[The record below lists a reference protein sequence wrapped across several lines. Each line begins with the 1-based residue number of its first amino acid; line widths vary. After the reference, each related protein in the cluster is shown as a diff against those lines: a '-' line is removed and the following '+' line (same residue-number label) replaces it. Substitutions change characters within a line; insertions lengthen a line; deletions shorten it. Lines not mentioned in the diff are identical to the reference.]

1 MKGYKEDIAMM
12 NDEAFYKEPSSH
24 GVKAL
29 AVATGITLFSP
40 AADMQGINVF
50 HALGQEVRMEQLYDS
65 YPDTP
70 VVAKKQDIDQV
81 LPSEI
86 KGRMEKLTRL
96 QNNWDGYGASSVN
109 RQVVKNATTFLKT
122 LQNNGL
128 KLPSSDDVYAT
139 PYGSIV
145 IELYNNYG
153 LVSLE
158 IGNQQVGY
166 FTDYRGRSNWGS
178 EGIETDFKSIPK
190 ILMSHLT
197 A

>member
-12 NDEAFYKEPSSH
+12 NDEAFYREPSNH
-24 GVKAL
+24 GVKSL
-29 AVATGITLFSP
+29 AVAAGITLFSP
-40 AADMQGINVF
+40 ATDMQGINVF

-70 VVAKKQDIDQV
+70 VVAQKQDIDQV

-86 KGRMEKLTRL
+86 KRRMEKLARL

-109 RQVVKNATTFLKT
+109 RQVVKNATTFLRT

-128 KLPSSDDVYAT
+128 QLPSSDDVYAT

-145 IELYNNYG
+145 MELYNKYG

-158 IGNQQVGY
+158 IGEQQVGY

-178 EGIETDFKSIPK
+178 EGIETDFKSVPEV
-190 ILMSHLT
+190 LMSHLT